1 VVWVKKHKV
10 KMNKDAG
17 ESIMQ
22 RVIYNMKTV
31 EIRLGRLL
39 ALSLVG
45 LYERTRFENI
55 YFIFC

>member
-1 VVWVKKHKV
+1 
-10 KMNKDAG
+10 MNKDAG